1 MADRLRWWVIPAAL
15 LVMAR
20 VVTLGEPAL
29 DQQPSAVPATGKA
42 LGKQAQGKQAHEATA
57 ARWRV
62 PADQID
68 TQGERAF
75 VLALPSEFAGSR
87 ARCTLWRRT
96 ANGRDAAPWLA
107 FTSTVRGDGTV
118 PISGLAAGH
127 YDVAV
132 QLPHGGRDVQFA
144 IDDALAPGRATM
156 ATPAP
161 LR

>member
-42 LGKQAQGKQAHEATA
+42 HGKQAQEATA
-57 ARWRV
+57 ARVRV
-62 PADQID
+62 PADQLD
-68 TQGERAF
+68 TAGERAF
-75 VLALPSEFAGSR
+75 VVALPSEFAGSR

-96 ANGRDAAPWLA
+96 ANGRDSAPWLA

-144 IDDALAPGRATM
+144 VDDAVAPGRATM